1 MAEFKNLI
9 RIIKHQDYDLID
21 AFLEISERVRGGEYP
36 EHVLEDFGVE
46 ADYFFQ
52 AVALAKLSE
61 SEIRL
66 QFGWCA

>member
-1 MAEFKNLI
+1 MSEFKHLI
-9 RIIKHQDYDLID
+9 RILKHQDYDVVD
-21 AFLEISERVRGGEYP
+21 AFIEISKRVRGGEYP
-36 EHVLEDFGVE
+36 EFVLDDFCVE

-52 AVALAKLSE
+52 ALALAELSE